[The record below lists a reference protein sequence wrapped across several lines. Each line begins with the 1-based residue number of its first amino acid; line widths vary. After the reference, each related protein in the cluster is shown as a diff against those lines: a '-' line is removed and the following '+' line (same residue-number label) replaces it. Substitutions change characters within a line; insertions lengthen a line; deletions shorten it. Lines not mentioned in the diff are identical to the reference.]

1 MQRTLPKEHFMVK
14 ATLNASLIATAALLT
29 ACANSP
35 ATNPTLSTPLDERF
49 TQNAAQAEPQP
60 LDIITFWRA
69 FNDPVLTNLVEQA
82 LQGNVDV
89 KLAQARL
96 REAEANAGEARAG
109 RLPSVGLSTSVA
121 RVDPPGAVG
130 SSTQYSAG
138 GNVNW
143 ELDFF
148 GRNRRASDAAAAL
161 VTANQAGVGA
171 AQRVL
176 TAELATQYLNLRGQQ
191 LRLRVAQEALM
202 NQRESLRIVT
212 ARQDLGRGTPLDVA
226 RARALVES
234 TEASIPA
241 LQAQVER
248 STYRLATLTGQ
259 PPRGVIAAVA
269 VPAGDTRLLPTLPFT
284 DLGKVAAGTPQTLL
298 IRRPDVRVAQ
308 AQWVAAS
315 ANTDVARAD
324 LFPRISL
331 TGLLGFTSNRIS
343 NFGDADSRNNSAGAF
358 LTWPLLDFGRVRSRI
373 AASETRALQALL
385 VYEQTVLLA
394 LEETESALAQFNRNT
409 EQTQRLENAA
419 IASEE
424 AARLARIRF
433 EAGAS
438 DFLTVLDAERSVLQA
453 RDALVQAQTGTVVSL
468 VGVYRALGG
477 GWGNQP

>member
-1 MQRTLPKEHFMVK
+1 MVK
-14 ATLNASLIATAALLT
+14 ASTATLIATAVLLS
-29 ACANSP
+29 ACANTSV
-35 ATNPTLSTPLDERF
+35 TNPPLSTPLDERF
-49 TQNAAQAEPQP
+49 THNAAPAQPQ
-60 LDIITFWRA
+60 DIVTFWRA
-69 FNDPVLTNLVEQA
+69 FNDTTLTTLVEQA

-96 REAEANAGEARAG
+96 KEAQANAGEARAG
-109 RLPSVGLSTSVA
+109 HLPSVGGSTSAA

-130 SSTQYSAG
+130 SDNQYSAG
-138 GNVNW
+138 TSISW

-161 VTANQAGVGA
+161 VTANQVGVGA
-171 AQRVL
+171 AHRVL
-176 TAELATQYLNLRGQQ
+176 TAELATQYLNLRGTQ

-212 ARQDLGRGTPLDVA
+212 ARQELGRGTPLDVA

-248 STYRLATLTGQ
+248 ATFRLATLSGQ
-259 PPRGVIAAVA
+259 TPRSVAAALV
-269 VPAGDTRLLPTLPFT
+269 VPAGEARLLPTLPYI
-284 DLGKVAAGTPQTLL
+284 DLGKVEAGTPQTLL
-298 IRRPDVRVAQ
+298 ARRPDVRVAQ

-373 AASETRALQALL
+373 AASEARALQALL

-394 LEETESALAQFNRNT
+394 LEETEGALSQFNRNT
-409 EQTQRLENAA
+409 EQTTRWENAA

-433 EAGAS
+433 DAGAS
-438 DFLTVLDAERSVLQA
+438 DFLTVLEAERSVLQA
-453 RDALVQAQTGTVVSL
+453 RDALVQAQAGTVTSL

-477 GWGNQP
+477 GWAGP

>member
-1 MQRTLPKEHFMVK
+1 MVK
-14 ATLNASLIATAALLT
+14 PLTATLIATATLLA
-29 ACANSP
+29 ACANTS
-35 ATNPTLSTPLDERF
+35 ATNPSLSTPLDERF
-49 TQNAAQAEPQP
+49 TQNAAQAEPQ
-60 LDIITFWRA
+60 DIVTFWRA
-69 FNDPVLTNLVEQA
+69 FNDPVLSTLVEQA

-89 KLAQARL
+89 RLAQARL

-109 RLPSVGLSTSVA
+109 RLPSLGVNASMA
-121 RVDPPGAVG
+121 RVDPLGAVRSG
-130 SSTQYSAG
+130 NEYSASG
-138 GNVNW
+138 SFNW

-148 GRNRRASDAAAAL
+148 GRNRRASDAAVAQ
-161 VTANQAGVGA
+161 VTAGQAGVGA

-176 TAELATQYLNLRGQQ
+176 TAELATQYLNLRGLQ

-241 LQAQVER
+241 LLAQVER
-248 STYRLATLTGQ
+248 GTYRLATLTGQ
-259 PPRGVIAAVA
+259 PPRSVAAAVVIPTGEA
-269 VPAGDTRLLPTLPFT
+269 RLLPTLPFT
-284 DLGKVAAGTPQTLL
+284 DLGKVAAGTPQSLL
-298 IRRPDVRVAQ
+298 VRRPDVRVAQ

-315 ANTDVARAD
+315 ANIDVVRAD

-343 NFGDADSRNNSAGAF
+343 DFGDADSRDNSAGAF

-373 AASETRALQALL
+373 AASEARAFQALL

-394 LEETESALAQFNRNT
+394 LEETENALGQFNRNT
-409 EQTQRLENAA
+409 EQTTRLENAA

-438 DFLTVLDAERSVLQA
+438 DFLTVLDSERSVLQA
-453 RDALVQAQTGTVVSL
+453 RDALVQAQAGTVTSL
-468 VGVYRALGG
+468 VAVYRALGG
-477 GWGNQP
+477 GWVGP

>member
-1 MQRTLPKEHFMVK
+1 MVK

-35 ATNPTLSTPLDERF
+35 ATDPTLSTPLDERF
-49 TQNAAQAEPQP
+49 TQNASQAEPQP

-69 FNDPVLTNLVEQA
+69 FNDPVLTILVEQA

-109 RLPSVGLSTSVA
+109 RLPSVGVSSSVA
-121 RVDPPGAVG
+121 RVDRPLDSLG

-138 GNVNW
+138 SNVNW

-148 GRNRRASDAAAAL
+148 GRNRRASDASAAL
-161 VTANQAGVGA
+161 VTASQAGVGA

-212 ARQDLGRGTPLDVA
+212 ARQELGRGTPLDVA

-259 PPRGVIAAVA
+259 APRGVIAAVV
-269 VPAGDTRLLPTLPFT
+269 VPTGDTRLLPALPFT

-308 AQWVAAS
+308 AQWAAAS

-373 AASETRALQALL
+373 AASEARALQALL

-394 LEETESALAQFNRNT
+394 LEETEGALAQFNRNT

-453 RDALVQAQTGTVVSL
+453 RDALVQAQAGTVTSL

-477 GWGNQP
+477 GWPVQ

>member
-1 MQRTLPKEHFMVK
+1 M
-14 ATLNASLIATAALLT
+14 
-29 ACANSP
+29 
-35 ATNPTLSTPLDERF
+35 
-49 TQNAAQAEPQP
+49 
-60 LDIITFWRA
+60 
-69 FNDPVLTNLVEQA
+69 EQA

-96 REAEANAGEARAG
+96 QEAQANAGEARAG
-109 RLPSVGLSTSVA
+109 QLPSIGASGGVA
-121 RVDPPGAVG
+121 RVDPPGSVG
-130 SSTQYSAG
+130 SSAQYSVG

-161 VTANQAGVGA
+161 VTASQAGVSA

-176 TAELATQYLNLRGQQ
+176 TAEVATQYLNLRGLQQ
-191 LRLRVAQEALM
+191 RLRVAQEALM
-202 NQRESLRIVT
+202 NQRESLRIVS
-212 ARQDLGRGTPLDVA
+212 ARQELGRGTPLDVA
-226 RARALVES
+226 RARALVEA
-234 TEASIPA
+234 TEASLPA
-241 LQAQVER
+241 LQALVER
-248 STYRLATLTGQ
+248 ATFRLATLTGQ
-259 PPRGVIAAVA
+259 TPRSVATTVAAPSGEA
-269 VPAGDTRLLPTLPFT
+269 RLLPTLPFA

-298 IRRPDVRVAQ
+298 QRRPDVRVAQ

-331 TGLLGFTSNRIS
+331 TGLLGFTSNRLS
-343 NFGDADSRNNSAGAF
+343 NFGDADSRNHSAGAF

-373 AASETRALQALL
+373 AASEARTLQALL

-394 LEETESALAQFNRNT
+394 LEETEGALAQFNRNI

-438 DFLTVLDAERSVLQA
+438 DFLTVLDSERSVLQA
-453 RDALVQAQTGTVVSL
+453 RDALVQAQTGTVTSL

-477 GWGNQP
+477 GWAVQ

>member
-1 MQRTLPKEHFMVK
+1 MVK
-14 ATLNASLIATAALLT
+14 PLNISLIAAAVLLS
-29 ACANSP
+29 ACA
-35 ATNPTLSTPLDERF
+35 ATPLTEATLSNPMDERF
-49 TQNAAQAEPQP
+49 TQNAGQREPG
-60 LDIITFWRA
+60 DIVNFWRA
-69 FNDPVLTNLVEQA
+69 FNDATLTTLVEQA

-96 REAEANAGEARAG
+96 KEAEASAGEARAG
-109 RLPSVGLSTSVA
+109 RLPSIGLSSSVA

-130 SSTQYSAG
+130 SASQYSAG
-138 GNVNW
+138 TNINW

-148 GRNRRASDAAAAL
+148 GRNRRASDAAAAF

-176 TAELATQYLNLRGQQ
+176 TAEVATQYLTLRGLQQ
-191 LRLRVAQEALM
+191 RLRVAHEALM

-212 ARQDLGRGTPLDVA
+212 ARQELGRGTPLDVA
-226 RARALVES
+226 RARALVET
-234 TEASIPA
+234 TEASIPT
-241 LQAQVER
+241 LQALVEK
-248 STYRLATLTGQ
+248 SIYRLATLVAQTPRSVTATVAAPSGQ
-259 PPRGVIAAVA
+259 SS
-269 VPAGDTRLLPTLPFT
+269 LLPTLPFT
-284 DLGKVAAGTPQTLL
+284 DLGQIAAGTPQTLL
-298 IRRPDVRVAQ
+298 QRRPDVRVAQ

-343 NFGDADSRNNSAGAF
+343 NFGVADSRNHSAGAF
-358 LTWPLLDFGRVRSRI
+358 LTWPVLDFGRVRSRI
-373 AASETRALQALL
+373 AASQARTLQALL

-394 LEETESALAQFNRNT
+394 LEETEGSLAQFNRNT
-409 EQTQRLENAA
+409 EQTVRLENAA

-433 EAGAS
+433 DAGAS
-438 DFLTVLDAERSVLQA
+438 DFLTVLDAERSMLQA
-453 RDALVQAQTGTVVSL
+453 RDALVQAQTGTVTAL

-477 GWGNQP
+477 GWQGP

>member
-1 MQRTLPKEHFMVK
+1 MAK
-14 ATLNASLIATAALLT
+14 ATLNVSLIAAAALLA
-29 ACANSP
+29 ACANTSV
-35 ATNPTLSTPLDERF
+35 TNPSLSTPLDERF
-49 TQNAAQAEPQP
+49 TQNAAQAEPPP

-69 FNDPVLTNLVEQA
+69 FNDPVLTTLVEQA

-109 RLPSVGLSTSVA
+109 RLPSVGVSTSVA

-130 SSTQYSAG
+130 SSTQYAAG
-138 GNVNW
+138 SNVNW

-161 VTANQAGVGA
+161 VTASQAGVGA

-176 TAELATQYLNLRGQQ
+176 TVELATQYLNLRGQQ

-202 NQRESLRIVT
+202 NQRESLRIVN
-212 ARQDLGRGTPLDVA
+212 ARQELGRGTPLDVA

-259 PPRGVIAAVA
+259 PPRGVIAAVV
-269 VPAGDTRLLPTLPFT
+269 VPTGDTRLLPALPFT
-284 DLGKVAAGTPQTLL
+284 DLSKVAAGTPHTLL

-308 AQWVAAS
+308 AQWAAAI

-373 AASETRALQALL
+373 AASDARALQALL

-394 LEETESALAQFNRNT
+394 LEETEGALAQFNRNT
-409 EQTQRLENAA
+409 EQTQRLESAA
-419 IASEE
+419 ISSED

-453 RDALVQAQTGTVVSL
+453 RDALVQAQTGTVTAV

-477 GWGNQP
+477 GWVGP

>member
-1 MQRTLPKEHFMVK
+1 MVK
-14 ATLNASLIATAALLT
+14 SPTISVI
-29 ACANSP
+29 ACAVLLSACASTWVTP
-35 ATNPTLSTPLDERF
+35 PPLSTPVDERF
-49 TQNAAQAEPQP
+49 TQNAALDEPSSS
-60 LDIITFWRA
+60 DIVSFWRG
-69 FNDPVLTNLVEQA
+69 FNDPSLTNLVEQA
-82 LQGNVDV
+82 LLANVDV

-96 REAEANAGEARAG
+96 KEAQANAGEARAG
-109 RLPSVGLSTSVA
+109 RLPSVGVNTSAA
-121 RVDPPGAVG
+121 RVDPPGVVG
-130 SSTQYSAG
+130 IDNQYVAG
-138 GNVNW
+138 ASFNW

-148 GRNRRASDAAAAL
+148 GRNRRASDASAAL

-171 AQRVL
+171 AQRLL
-176 TAELATQYLNLRGQQ
+176 TAELATQYLSLRGLQ

-212 ARQDLGRGTPLDVA
+212 ARQALGRGTPLDVA

-248 STYRLATLTGQ
+248 TTFRLATLAGQ
-259 PPRGVIAAVA
+259 TPRSIAATVG
-269 VPAGDTRLLPTLPFT
+269 VPAADTRLLPTLPYT

-298 IRRPDVRVAQ
+298 LRRPDVRVAQ
-308 AQWVAAS
+308 AQWVAAT

-358 LTWPLLDFGRVRSRI
+358 LSWPLLDFGRVRSRI
-373 AASETRALQALL
+373 AASEARALQALL

-394 LEETESALAQFNRNT
+394 LEETEGALAQFNRNT
-409 EQTQRLENAA
+409 EQTSRLENAA

-453 RDALVQAQTGTVVSL
+453 RDALVQAQTGTVTAL

-477 GWGNQP
+477 GWLMVQP

>member
-1 MQRTLPKEHFMVK
+1 MVK
-14 ATLNASLIATAALLT
+14 ATLNASLIATAALLS
-29 ACANSP
+29 ACATTSDTTP
-35 ATNPTLSTPLDERF
+35 PLSMPLDERF
-49 TQNAAQAEPQP
+49 TQNMAQAEPQTQ
-60 LDIITFWRA
+60 DIVTFWRA
-69 FNDPVLTNLVEQA
+69 FNDTTLTTLVEQA

-96 REAEANAGEARAG
+96 KEAEANAGEARAG
-109 RLPSVGLSTSVA
+109 RLPSLGVSSSVA
-121 RVDPPGAVG
+121 HVDPPGAVG
-130 SSTQYSAG
+130 SSSQYAAG
-138 GNVNW
+138 GNFNW

-161 VTANQAGVGA
+161 VTASQAGVGA
-171 AQRVL
+171 ATRVL
-176 TAELATQYLNLRGQQ
+176 TAELATQYLNLRGLQ

-212 ARQDLGRGTPLDVA
+212 ARQELGRGTPLDVA

-248 STYRLATLTGQ
+248 VTFRLATLAGQ
-259 PPRGVIAAVA
+259 TPRSVAAAVA
-269 VPAGDTRLLPTLPFT
+269 VPTGDARLLPTLPYT
-284 DLGKVAAGTPQTLL
+284 DLGKVAAGTPQTLF

-358 LTWPLLDFGRVRSRI
+358 LTWPLLDFGRVRARI
-373 AASETRALQALL
+373 AASEARALQALL

-394 LEETESALAQFNRNT
+394 LEETEGALSQFNRNT
-409 EQTQRLENAA
+409 EQTTRLENAA

-453 RDALVQAQTGTVVSL
+453 RDALVQAQTGMVTSL

-477 GWGNQP
+477 GWVRP

>member
-1 MQRTLPKEHFMVK
+1 MVK

-49 TQNAAQAEPQP
+49 TQNTAQAEPPP

-109 RLPSVGLSTSVA
+109 RLPSVGVSTSAA
-121 RVDPPGAVG
+121 RVDRPLDSLG

-148 GRNRRASDAAAAL
+148 GRNRRASDAASAL

-259 PPRGVIAAVA
+259 PPRGVIAAVV
-269 VPAGDTRLLPTLPFT
+269 VPTGDTRLLPTLPFT

-373 AASETRALQALL
+373 AASEARALQALL

-424 AARLARIRF
+424 AAHLARIRF

-453 RDALVQAQTGTVVSL
+453 RDALVQAQTGTVTSL

-477 GWGNQP
+477 GWAAQ

>member
-1 MQRTLPKEHFMVK
+1 MRPTLPKERFMVK
-14 ATLNASLIATAALLT
+14 ATLNASLIATAVLLA
-29 ACANSP
+29 ACANTSV
-35 ATNPTLSTPLDERF
+35 TNPSLSTPLDERF

-69 FNDPVLTNLVEQA
+69 FNDPVLTTLVEQA

-96 REAEANAGEARAG
+96 QEAEANAGEARAG
-109 RLPSVGLSTSVA
+109 RLPSLGVSSSVA
-121 RVDPPGAVG
+121 RVDPPGPVSG
-130 SSTQYSAG
+130 STQYSAG
-138 GNVNW
+138 GHVNW

-226 RARALVES
+226 RARALVEF
-234 TEASIPA
+234 TEASIPV
-241 LQAQVER
+241 LQAQLER

-259 PPRGVIAAVA
+259 PPRGVIAAV
-269 VPAGDTRLLPTLPFT
+269 VIPTGDTRLLPTLPFT
-284 DLGKVAAGTPQTLL
+284 DLSKVAAGTPQTLL

-373 AASETRALQALL
+373 AASEARALQALL

-394 LEETESALAQFNRNT
+394 LEETEGALAQFNRNT

-453 RDALVQAQTGTVVSL
+453 RDALVQAQTGTVTSL

-477 GWGNQP
+477 GWAAQ